1 MRRILISG
9 GGYSG
14 FYTAWKLEKR
24 LRRGE
29 AELTVVDPRPYMTY
43 QPFLPEV
50 AAGAVD
56 PRHAVVPLRRH
67 LRRSRVLAGKITDI
81 DHAERTA
88 TVVTN
93 AGAIERITYDVVV
106 VTAGAIP
113 YAPPV
118 PGLADE

>member
-1 MRRILISG
+1 MSAAHVLVVG
-9 GGYSG
+9 GGYVG
-14 FYTAWKLEKR
+14 MYAAHALQPAVQ
-24 LRRGE
+24 RGDCRV
-29 AELTVVDPRPYMTY
+29 TVVDPRPYMTY

-67 LRRSRVLAGKITDI
+67 LRRTRVIAGKVTSI
-81 DHAERTA
+81 DHAAKTA

-93 AGAIERITYDVVV
+93 AGALQRLSYDVVV

-113 YAPPV
+113 WAPPV
-118 PGLADE
+118 P